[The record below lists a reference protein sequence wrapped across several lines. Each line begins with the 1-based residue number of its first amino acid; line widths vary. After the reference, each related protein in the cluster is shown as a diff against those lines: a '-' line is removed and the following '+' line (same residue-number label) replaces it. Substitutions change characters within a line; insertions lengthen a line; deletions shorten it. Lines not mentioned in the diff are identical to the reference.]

1 MAKKPA
7 KSHSAPAVPPPPPLA
22 LGDWVYIQGMPGSG
36 QIVELDPRR
45 KRARVAIGGQDWL
58 LKLAMLERAPAPEA
72 PPPSEA
78 PFRVAGAGAPQYVAD
93 LHGMRVEEALVATEA
108 LLDQAMV
115 NHLPSVRIIHGH
127 GSGALREAVRKLLSA
142 HPQVARYRFG
152 QPYEG
157 GLACT
162 VAEMKQT

>member
-1 MAKKPA
+1 MSSP
-7 KSHSAPAVPPPPPLA
+7 SPEPLRI
-22 LGDWVYIQGMPGSG
+22 GDWVYIDGMPGMG
-36 QIVELDPRR
+36 QIMELDPRR
-45 KRARVAIGGQDWL
+45 KRARVAIGGQEWL
-58 LKLAMLERAPAPEA
+58 LKPATLQRA
-72 PPPSEA
+72 PPPEGPPPSDR

-93 LHGMRVEEALVATEA
+93 LHGMRVEEALTATEA

-115 NHLPSVRIIHGH
+115 NHLLSVRIIHGH
-127 GSGALREAVRKLLSA
+127 GSGALREAVRKLLNT

-162 VAEMKQT
+162 VVELKMV